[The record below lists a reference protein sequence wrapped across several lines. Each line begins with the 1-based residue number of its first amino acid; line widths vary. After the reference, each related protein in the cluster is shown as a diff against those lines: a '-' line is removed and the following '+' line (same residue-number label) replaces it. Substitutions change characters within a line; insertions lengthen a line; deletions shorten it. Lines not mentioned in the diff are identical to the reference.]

1 MRALACAGLGLV
13 GLGVAVAAV
22 AETLGAE
29 RRWAV
34 YAGGAAGVLLSA
46 AGLPFAWKLSRLT
59 DAPARDTRFW
69 KWWGGGVLL
78 RLVLL
83 GAFAGVLMWQ
93 LKAGANAGLL
103 TMGVVYLIGM
113 FAEAMWVAGMFFR
126 AAKQDEAAGKAERR
140 EGQ

>member
-1 MRALACAGLGLV
+1 MRALAWACLGLV
-13 GLGVAVAAV
+13 GLGVAVAAA

-46 AGLPFAWKLSRLT
+46 AGLPFAWKLSRLA

-69 KWWGGGVLL
+69 KWWGGGVLV
-78 RLVLL
+78 RLALL

-93 LKAGANAGLL
+93 FKAGTNAGLL
-103 TMGVVYLIGM
+103 TMGAVYLIGM
-113 FAEAMWVAGMFFR
+113 FAEAAWVAAVFFK
-126 AAKQDEAAGKAERR
+126 AAKQGKAAGEAERR
-140 EGQ
+140 EGS